1 MNFLEFTQKFSS
13 EEICIQTLEHVR
25 WGDKVV
31 SPFDPT
37 SKVYKCKNHKY
48 KCKNTNRYFTV
59 RTGTY
64 FANSNLSFMKWFY
77 VIWLITCNKR
87 GISSCQISRDIG
99 VSQKT
104 AWHMLH
110 KVRKAM
116 ARENDYSLEGEVEID
131 ESFAG
136 GKNANRHKDKKVER
150 CQGRSFKDKVP
161 VFGLI
166 GRNGDLVAKVVSGTG
181 SSKLLPIIR
190 KYVEEGSTIYTDG
203 WDYGEVSEMYN
214 QISVDHGHKYYGITY
229 YNDNKETV
237 MITTNTIENAWSVFK
252 RIYATYYHIS
262 KKYMQRYVD
271 EFVFRFNTRK
281 LSDSDR
287 FRLLL
292 QYLDI
297 GDYKYA
303 G

>member
-1 MNFLEFTQKFSS
+1 MKKSMNFLEFTQKFSS

-25 WGDKVV
+25 WGGKVV

-116 ARENDYSLEGEVEID
+116 AKEKMIIALKEKLRLMSHLQVEKMQTDIRIKKWRDARGEVLKTK
-131 ESFAG
+131 FL
-136 GKNANRHKDKKVER
+136 
-150 CQGRSFKDKVP
+150 F
-161 VFGLI
+161 
-166 GRNGDLVAKVVSGTG
+166 
-181 SSKLLPIIR
+181 
-190 KYVEEGSTIYTDG
+190 
-203 WDYGEVSEMYN
+203 
-214 QISVDHGHKYYGITY
+214 
-229 YNDNKETV
+229 
-237 MITTNTIENAWSVFK
+237 
-252 RIYATYYHIS
+252 
-262 KKYMQRYVD
+262 
-271 EFVFRFNTRK
+271 
-281 LSDSDR
+281 
-287 FRLLL
+287 
-292 QYLDI
+292 LD
-297 GDYKYA
+297 
-303 G
+303 